1 MCGQQELFQTC
12 LFILLQYQ
20 CNAALT
26 HTHTHFFPPASVCVL
41 FKSWKR
47 AASVK
52 RHWYRF
58 KGLWPTVCTELNSAE
73 DTWFLKKNRKQIVW
87 VQYRAQSGQRWS
99 DTLNGLKRMESTLC
113 FSIYHQRC
121 HWQLTFRGERRFEVK
136 EGEVW
141 VWVVSI
147 SRRPRPSPLPAT
159 AATTSA
165 CYFDFYTWSVW
176 TTDTLRKKLWFDGN
190 RKKLWD

>member
-20 CNAALT
+20 CNAAL
-26 HTHTHFFPPASVCVL
+26 THTHFFPPASVCVL

-147 SRRPRPSPLPAT
+147 SRRPRPSPLPA
-159 AATTSA
+159 ARYS
-165 CYFDFYTWSVW
+165 CNYKCLLFRFLHLECLDHWYFEKEALIWW
-176 TTDTLRKKLWFDGN
+176 E
-190 RKKLWD
+190 